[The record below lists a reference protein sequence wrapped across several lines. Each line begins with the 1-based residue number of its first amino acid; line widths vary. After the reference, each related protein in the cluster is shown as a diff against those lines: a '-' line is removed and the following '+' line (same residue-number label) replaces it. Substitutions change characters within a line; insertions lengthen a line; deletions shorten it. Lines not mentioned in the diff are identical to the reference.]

1 MVQLIVNI
9 AQQPS
14 PATLCTE
21 CVCHSIRWRRI
32 TLQQL
37 SGGIWQ
43 GPDGVERKSLCPWAS
58 RLETVDFHQGL
69 AAIFRIMFAAK
80 AAFGT
85 DSAGTS
91 LYWWV
96 QNLCSQSIYL
106 LQKSPTERHS
116 IDRETDRIC
125 SFYSVWMLSVTLS
138 LTATTSGVVYC
149 LVVLLKDDNLFDDLA
164 VLAKV
169 NLDSCTFPIHTHVI

>member
-1 MVQLIVNI
+1 M
-9 AQQPS
+9 
-14 PATLCTE
+14 
-21 CVCHSIRWRRI
+21 
-32 TLQQL
+32 
-37 SGGIWQ
+37 
-43 GPDGVERKSLCPWAS
+43 
-58 RLETVDFHQGL
+58 
-69 AAIFRIMFAAK
+69 
-80 AAFGT
+80 
-85 DSAGTS
+85 
-91 LYWWV
+91 
-96 QNLCSQSIYL
+96 QNLCSQSIYV

-125 SFYSVWMLSVTLS
+125 SCYSVCVLSVTLS